1 MSYLGLANASVTT
14 RLSSPP
20 RLVPPSSSSSFL
32 VFFLRLFR
40 AAQRKP
46 GPVTGRET
54 ADECKA
60 GFIHLCQ
67 GGVVAEAVRAAGA
80 DVVRLLKI

>member
-1 MSYLGLANASVTT
+1 MKQELPWACKCICNYAFVIS
-14 RLSSPP
+14 
-20 RLVPPSSSSSFL
+20 PSSSSSF
-32 VFFLRLFR
+32 FFLVSCLFPSSISSGS
-40 AAQRKP
+40 AQP

-67 GGVVAEAVRAAGA
+67 GGVAEAMRAAGA
-80 DVVRLLKI
+80 DVVHLLKI